1 MNKYLIGGGDRMT
14 REEQKEQRKKLILA
28 KALELFVKKGY
39 SETKI
44 GDIAKAA
51 DMSVGLMFHYFESK
65 EQLYEALIKIGAEGA
80 NAPQEM
86 NFENPLEYFSGF
98 LDVLFSYAREQ
109 PWVFYMFVLMA
120 QARRSEGIPA
130 HIREIALRVNQI
142 EQSAGIIEAGQQYGY
157 FREGD
162 PYALS
167 FAFWGSVQGIME
179 QLAVSPEM
187 LENGKLPQTEWIIDI
202 IRGTKSEK

>member
-1 MNKYLIGGGDRMT
+1 MT

-142 EQSAGIIEAGQQYGY
+142 
-157 FREGD
+157 
-162 PYALS
+162 
-167 FAFWGSVQGIME
+167 
-179 QLAVSPEM
+179 
-187 LENGKLPQTEWIIDI
+187 
-202 IRGTKSEK
+202 